1 MENDEKM
8 QTYEILSLIGCVLG
22 LLIAIMVLGQS
33 ESEHTSLTYGLM
45 IGGIIVYI
53 NALLV
58 TFLTKS
64 KKAIGITLIV
74 SAVLVLLL
82 TSLYGVI
89 GFALL
94 LPAGVMA
101 WRKRN
106 EPVGEPSS
114 T

>member
-1 MENDEKM
+1 M

-22 LLIAIMVLGQS
+22 LLLIIQVIVIYS
-33 ESEHTSLTYGLM
+33 TTFKITDYGSM

-74 SAVLVLLL
+74 SAVLVLIL
-82 TSLYGVI
+82 TGLYGI
-89 GFALL
+89 IAFALL
-94 LPAGVMA
+94 LTAGIMA

-106 EPVGEPSS
+106 EPVRETPS

>member
-1 MENDEKM
+1 M

-22 LLIAIMVLGQS
+22 LLIATLFLGVYNTTLK
-33 ESEHTSLTYGLM
+33 TSDYALM

-94 LPAGVMA
+94 LPAGIIA

-106 EPVGEPSS
+106 EPVGETSS

>member
-1 MENDEKM
+1 M

-22 LLIAIMVLGQS
+22 LLIAILVLGQPKS
-33 ESEHTSLTYGLM
+33 EQSSLTYGLM
-45 IGGIIVYI
+45 ISGIIVYI
-53 NALLV
+53 NGLLV

-64 KKAIGITLIV
+64 RKAIGITLIV

-89 GFALL
+89 GFTLL
-94 LPAGVMA
+94 LPAGILA

-106 EPVGEPSS
+106 EPVGATSS

>member
-1 MENDEKM
+1 M
-8 QTYEILSLIGCVLG
+8 QTYEILSLIGCILG
-22 LLIAIMVLGQS
+22 LLLIIQVIGVYNPTLK
-33 ESEHTSLTYGLM
+33 TSDYGLA

-58 TFLTKS
+58 TFVTKS

-94 LPAGVMA
+94 LPAGIIA

-106 EPVGEPSS
+106 EPVGETSS

>member
-1 MENDEKM
+1 M
-8 QTYEILSLIGCVLG
+8 QTYEILSLIGCILG
-22 LLIAIMVLGQS
+22 LLLIIQVIGVYSTTLK
-33 ESEHTSLTYGLM
+33 TSDYGFM

-74 SAVLVLLL
+74 SAVLVLIL

-94 LPAGVMA
+94 LPAGIMA
-101 WRKRN
+101 WRKIN
-106 EPVGEPSS
+106 KALGETSS
-114 T
+114 A

>member
-1 MENDEKM
+1 M

-22 LLIAIMVLGQS
+22 LLLILQVIVI
-33 ESEHTSLTYGLM
+33 YGSTFKITDYGWM
-45 IGGIIVYI
+45 IGSIIVYI

-64 KKAIGITLIV
+64 RKAIGITLIV
-74 SAVLVLLL
+74 SSVLVLIL
-82 TSLYGVI
+82 TDLYGII

-94 LPAGVMA
+94 LPAGIMA

>member
-1 MENDEKM
+1 M

-22 LLIAIMVLGQS
+22 LLLILQVIVI
-33 ESEHTSLTYGLM
+33 YGSTFKITDYGWM

-64 KKAIGITLIV
+64 RKAIGITLIV
-74 SAVLVLLL
+74 SSVLVLIL
-82 TSLYGVI
+82 TDLYGII

-94 LPAGVMA
+94 LPAGIMA